1 MDGAHFTYIW
11 QYSIRPE
18 RREVF
23 LAAYRSNGDWAN
35 LFSRDSNYIG
45 TELLQ
50 NSSDR
55 NEYLTIDYWTSKSAR
70 DSFRELFSVEFEAL
84 DRRCEEYT
92 VNEVFVGD
100 FVIHKPVA
108 T

>member
-1 MDGAHFTYIW
+1 MNGAHFTYIW
-11 QYSIRPE
+11 KYFIRPE
-18 RREVF
+18 RKAEF

-35 LFSRDSNYIG
+35 LFSRDSNYIR

-50 NSSDR
+50 NSSDP

-70 DSFRELFSVEFEAL
+70 DSFREQFLEEFQAL
-84 DRRCEEYT
+84 DRKCEEYT

-100 FVIHKPVA
+100 FVIHRSGA